1 MRIGH
6 FIKSGETGMPQMM
19 LTMAEVQRGGQAPV
33 SWCRFR
39 DRVPIMALADEN
51 YQDDGRL
58 REQDRVCVADFLADE
73 DRAQITGRLRCPSP
87 CSPGICLATGRRPCA
102 RHLKIHSTTS

>member
-6 FIKSGETGMPQMM
+6 FIESGETGMPQMM

-51 YQDDGRL
+51 Y
-58 REQDRVCVADFLADE
+58 
-73 DRAQITGRLRCPSP
+73 
-87 CSPGICLATGRRPCA
+87 
-102 RHLKIHSTTS
+102 